1 MGSFFLISQKQKL
14 GHLFLLWFS
23 ILGFN
28 NFLGYLMT
36 GPLFKVG
43 DIGKTYLL
51 LEVPCLIQIVLAA
64 GFKLIL
70 APGIPF

>member
-1 MGSFFLISQKQKL
+1 
-14 GHLFLLWFS
+14 
-23 ILGFN
+23 
-28 NFLGYLMT
+28 MT

-51 LEVPCLIQIVLAA
+51 LEVPLLIQIVLAA

-70 APGIPF
+70 APGIPL